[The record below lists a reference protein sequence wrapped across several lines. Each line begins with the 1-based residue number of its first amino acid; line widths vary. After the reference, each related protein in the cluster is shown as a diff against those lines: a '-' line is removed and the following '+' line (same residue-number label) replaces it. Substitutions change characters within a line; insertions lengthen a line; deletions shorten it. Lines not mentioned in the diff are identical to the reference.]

1 MFDGQ
6 ISYKFLLLVSRKD
19 LKELEEGLEN
29 VKNNGGKVEITLKKI
44 YTSFSVLNECFS
56 TLQETQASVHFLR
69 PRLNIISWSPY

>member
-1 MFDGQ
+1 M
-6 ISYKFLLLVSRKD
+6 
-19 LKELEEGLEN
+19 KELEEGLEN
-29 VKNNGGKVEITLKKI
+29 VKNNGGKVEITLKKT